1 MPVQPLAIGRTLNRL
16 SGARAV
22 RRSGNRAAHWR
33 SSDTAAGSRTSQ
45 LAARPRHV
53 GLLRLALLLCSL
65 GWGCYPRPDM
75 SAGSPVVDSLDV
87 VGGDSVDTDLL
98 EEGLATHE
106 TPTFLLMQG
115 VAYDYEVLDEA
126 LLERDLARVERF
138 YRARGYHEAKVSAA
152 RVIWTAPDA
161 VRILIEVHEGPPVRI
176 GSAGNALAVQL
187 SGLETVDDPSTV
199 AAIIAASPEPGEV
212 LDEEDYERA
221 KREIASL
228 LADNG
233 FAFARVSGHANI
245 DLSRHEASLRFEI
258 DAGQRAV
265 FGPVRIRGLNTIPEQ
280 KVRPSLLIAPGDPYS
295 AAEIEDAR
303 RALVNLGVFAAVNVE
318 VDKRHP
324 ETRVVPITFAVQ
336 ETAPRTL
343 RLGGGAR
350 LDPLQLSSSLTA
362 SWEHRNF
369 LGGLR
374 QLSIEARPGVVLF
387 PTRMS
392 DFPNLEAPNRV
403 MLQGSLQGRFAQ
415 PSFIE
420 GRTRG
425 LISASLEVRPL
436 LYTDTQP
443 DEPVIGF
450 LEVAT
455 RAGLERPF
463 FSHRLF
469 VTPALNW
476 QAALPLDYRDL
487 SLGELSPVAE
497 TRRVDNL
504 FIVYPELVARLDL
517 RDDPLDSKRGFLLS
531 NSLQVAVPMLGGNV
545 SDLRVRPEGRLYVT
559 KNKLTLSVRVATGLL
574 FPRNYGPGDPLS
586 PSYAND
592 QQTLLFRGFFSGGP
606 FSNRGYAYQGVGPHG
621 PLAFYTEGGVR
632 CGVNAD
638 DPRCVRPLG
647 GLTLW
652 EASIE
657 LRFPLRFLAPLGAVV
672 FVDSSDVRPGRAD
685 YALGSPHLAPG
696 LGLRYPTPVGPVR
709 LDLGFR
715 VLEAIGREAPQ
726 GSPPDFFGAP
736 IALHLA
742 VGQAY

>member
-1 MPVQPLAIGRTLNRL
+1 M
-16 SGARAV
+16 ARNIEV
-22 RRSGNRAAHWR
+22 PRPWR
-33 SSDTAAGSRTSQ
+33 EPW
-45 LAARPRHV
+45 LV
-53 GLLRLALLLCSL
+53 LLLAL
-65 GWGCYPRPDM
+65 GVGAGCYPRPDLG
-75 SAGSPVVDSLDV
+75 AESPVVDSLDV
-87 VGGDSVDTDLL
+87 VGASSVDTDQL

-106 TPTFLLMQG
+106 TPTFLFMQG
-115 VAYDYEVLDEA
+115 VAYDYEVLDET
-126 LLERDLARVERF
+126 LLERDLERVERF
-138 YRARGYHEAKVSAA
+138 YRARGYYEAKVRAA
-152 RVIWTAPDA
+152 RVIWTATDA
-161 VRILIEVHEGPPVRI
+161 VRIEIAVNEGLPVRI
-176 GSAGNALAVQL
+176 GNAGKALAVQL
-187 SGLETVDDPSTV
+187 VGLETIDDPSTV
-199 AAIIAASPEPGEV
+199 AAIIAASPRPGEV
-212 LDEEDYERA
+212 LDEDEYEQA

-228 LADNG
+228 LGDNG
-233 FAFARVSGHANI
+233 FAFAKVKGEAQI
-245 DLSRHEASLRFEI
+245 DLSRHEANLRFEI
-258 DAGQRAV
+258 AAGQRAV
-265 FGPVRIRGLNTIPEQ
+265 FGPVRIRGLNDIPDQ
-280 KVRPSLLIAPGDPYS
+280 QVRQSLLIARGDPYS
-295 AAEIEDAR
+295 ASALEDAR
-303 RALVNLGVFAAVNVE
+303 RALVNLGVFASVNVE
-318 VDKRHP
+318 TDTSQPDSRA
-324 ETRVVPITFAVQ
+324 VPVTFVVQ

-350 LDPLQLSSSLTA
+350 LDPLQLAGSLTG

-392 DFPNLEAPNRV
+392 DFPNLQAPNRV
-403 MLQGSLQGRFAQ
+403 MVEGSLSARFAQ

-420 GRTRG
+420 GRTLG
-425 LISASLEVRPL
+425 LLSASTEVRPL

-450 LEVAT
+450 LQIAT
-455 RAGLERPF
+455 RAGIERPF

-469 VTPALNW
+469 VTPSLNW
-476 QAALPLDYRDL
+476 QAALPLDYRSLSVGDL
-487 SLGELSPVAE
+487 SPAAE
-497 TRRVDNL
+497 TRLVDNL
-504 FIVYPELVARLDL
+504 FIVYPELLARFDL
-517 RDDPLDSKRGFLLS
+517 RDDPLDPKRGFLLS

-545 SDLRVRPEGRLYVT
+545 NDLRVRPEARFYVT
-559 KNKLTLSVRVATGLL
+559 KRKLTLAVRVSTGLL

-586 PSYAND
+586 SSDAND

-632 CGVNAD
+632 CGALSD
-638 DPRCVRPLG
+638 DSRCVRPLG

-672 FVDSSDVRPGRAD
+672 FVDSSDLRPGRAD
-685 YALGSPHLAPG
+685 YALGDPHLAPG
-696 LGLRYPTPVGPVR
+696 FGLRYPTPVGPVR

-715 VLEAIGREAPQ
+715 VLEAIGREKPE
-726 GSPPDFFGAP
+726 GSPPEFFGAP